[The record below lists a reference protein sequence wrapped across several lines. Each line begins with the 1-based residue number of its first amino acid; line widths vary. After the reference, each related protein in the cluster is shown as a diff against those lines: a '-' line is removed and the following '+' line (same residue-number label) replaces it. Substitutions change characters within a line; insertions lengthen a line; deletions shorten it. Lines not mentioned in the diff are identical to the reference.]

1 MAATASTPLLGPC
14 FWPHNDKDRAMVP
27 EASAAGLR
35 TPHEEQSM
43 FALLTAVIGFLAT
56 LVLVI
61 VLMNELM
68 PRAFAEWQRG
78 SRNCLVLVG
87 FLIFVIAWIGAYI
100 GYRLGT

>member
-1 MAATASTPLLGPC
+1 
-14 FWPHNDKDRAMVP
+14 
-27 EASAAGLR
+27 
-35 TPHEEQSM
+35 M

-78 SRNCLVLVG
+78 SRNRLVLVG